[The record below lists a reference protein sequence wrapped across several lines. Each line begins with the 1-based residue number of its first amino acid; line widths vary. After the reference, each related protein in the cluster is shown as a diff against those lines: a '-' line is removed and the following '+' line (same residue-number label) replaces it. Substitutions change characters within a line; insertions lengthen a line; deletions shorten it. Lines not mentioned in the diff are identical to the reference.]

1 MERQKIIVEPAVEIG
16 DFTFTVIA
24 VLKISGDKG
33 NFGIYYYGSKKP
45 LAVVIVSYGE
55 VKAYTASSSNIP
67 FDKLLEFVPE
77 LNKLFFGKKDQ
88 ISNV

>member
-1 MERQKIIVEPAVEIG
+1 MEIG

-45 LAVVIVSYGE
+45 LAVVIASQNE
-55 VKAYTASSSNIP
+55 VKAYTASGNNIP
-67 FDKLLEFVPE
+67 FDKLLEYVPE
-77 LNKLFFGKKDQ
+77 LSRLFFGKKDQ

>member
-45 LAVVIVSYGE
+45 LAVVIATRSE
-55 VKAYTASSSNIP
+55 VKAYTASGSNIP
-67 FDKLLEFVPE
+67 FNKLIEFVPE
-77 LNKLFFGKKDQ
+77 LSKLLFKKESQ
-88 ISNV
+88 KINS